1 MSIRVTGTV
10 RKYQCDFLFEVDG
23 HKVCGIADPTH
34 TQKAMRNAL
43 YNNKVIEF
51 DPKDV
56 KEFKLPGSKVKWE
69 HIQKVFEYDQEY
81 QLGIARHLKREYLY
95 DLTSYM
101 KMKVPPARHVLSRAT
116 STAIRWYHKHY
127 PHIFGE
133 EYLVTAHFCALVG
146 EWNDTINN
154 RQKSMAIYANNAN
167 HRKGVI
173 RNFMNVYVR
182 MKLHSR
188 QKRKLK
194 DSQKSVILASFSMFW
209 LADKLLIELK
219 FHFFLTAKGNTDV
232 VEHHHSDAR
241 SFHTSPTPLD
251 YKRDCKI
258 MSVTHY
264 TGHVKH
270 SNYDIDESGF
280 YLADIESIKEIVTE
294 QDKENN
300 LVVDLAKVE
309 FFTPPDFNELA
320 ALANFGGWVFRV
332 TIVCPPKMKKIKP
345 SLRSPK
351 CPVCLKAFVIDCIDD
366 DQEVNDF
373 IDMKEYRE
381 GTNVRCTVLANE
393 MFLHAEK
400 IFRSAWAQFSKQ
412 KDLTEQLTAAV
423 ISGCTEKFEDIPIC
437 HLKNILGKF
446 VHVRLYFY
454 ADYIDRKLQKVH
466 KRAIRSSLNASKSSK
481 AANLATIPQK
491 ARKAK
496 KGNVIPKRPTVDQ
509 EPENLQELENI
520 QAPANVQE
528 PEQAQNKARK
538 PGTARKRKF
547 PTKGP
552 LDLISKGGKIITKR
566 SKREIKKPSRFLDG
580 VNEHESSD

>member
-1 MSIRVTGTV
+1 M
-10 RKYQCDFLFEVDG
+10 
-23 HKVCGIADPTH
+23 CGIADPTH

-43 YNNKVIEF
+43 YNNKVIEYH
-51 DPKDV
+51 PKDV
-56 KEFKLPGSKVKWE
+56 KEFKLPGSKAKWE
-69 HIQKVFEYDQEY
+69 HIQKVFDYDQEY

-116 STAIRWYHKHY
+116 GTAIRWYHKHY
-127 PHIFGE
+127 PHIFDE

-154 RQKSMAIYANNAN
+154 RQKSMAMYANNDKVTN

-182 MKLHSR
+182 MKLHQT
-188 QKRKLK
+188 QKKKLK

-251 YKRDCKI
+251 YKRDAKI

-264 TGHVKH
+264 SGHVKH

-280 YLADIESIKEIVTE
+280 YLADIESIKEIVTDQE
-294 QDKENN
+294 KENN
-300 LVVDLAKVE
+300 LVIDLAKAK

-320 ALANFGGWVFRV
+320 ALANFGGWVLRV
-332 TIVCPPKMKKIKP
+332 TIVCPPRMKKIKP

-351 CPVCLKAFVIDCIDD
+351 CHVCLKAFVVDCIDD

-381 GTNVRCTVLANE
+381 GTNVRATVLANE
-393 MFLHAEK
+393 MFLHAET
-400 IFRSAWAQFSKQ
+400 IFRSVWAQFSKQ
-412 KDLTEQLTAAV
+412 DDLTEQLTAAV
-423 ISGCTEKFEDIPIC
+423 ISACTEKFEDIPIC

-446 VHVRLYFY
+446 IHVRLYFY
-454 ADYIDRKLQKVH
+454 ADFIDRKLQKLN
-466 KRAIRSSLNASKSSK
+466 KRDIMSSLNASKSSK
-481 AANLATIPQK
+481 AANLAIIPQK
-491 ARKAK
+491 ARKAQKAKVGPK
-496 KGNVIPKRPTVDQ
+496 KAQKAKVGPKKATIDQ
-509 EPENLQELENI
+509 ESE
-520 QAPANVQE
+520 NVQE

-552 LDLISKGGKIITKR
+552 LDRINKGGKIITKR

-580 VNEHESSD
+580 VNEQESSD